1 MPKAKKQKNGKWRC
15 QLYLGDKIVDGKR
28 KQIIKSFTAS
38 TRAEAEDLAA
48 AYRMEHGKRSVAD
61 MSVHE
66 AMRRYIEAKGS
77 VLSEST
83 LRSYESQLRNYYDAI
98 SEIRIRDLTQ
108 EDVQRWLS
116 EFSVD
121 HSRATAKKAASF
133 LNSSLRMFGAGFDAS
148 QITHKAEARKDVY
161 VPTTDEVWALYDAAD
176 KADLKKAIMLAAF
189 GGLRRGELCALTME
203 DIDFQ
208 KCTVRVTKDMIFTR
222 NQDWVIKQMP
232 KNDTSVRTVRMPG
245 FALSP
250 LRQGTI
256 SMTPGQLTNAFR
268 KLSLRACG
276 RSCGI
281 HTLRH
286 FFASQLHY
294 AGIPQRTIE
303 RMGGWRPGSPVLAA
317 IYQNSI
323 ADQEEAQALEAV
335 KVFSDRHKKKS
346 C

>member
-28 KQIIKSFTAS
+28 KQVIKSFTAA

-61 MSVHE
+61 MSVQE

-77 VLSEST
+77 VLSETT
-83 LRSYESQLRNYYDAI
+83 LRAYESQMRNYYDAI

-108 EDVQRWLS
+108 EDVQKWLS

-176 KADLKKAIMLAAF
+176 KPDLKKAIMLAAF
-189 GGLRRGELCALTME
+189 GGLRRGELCALTMD
-203 DIDFQ
+203 DIDFRRG
-208 KCTVRVTKDMIFTR
+208 TVSVTKDMILTR
-222 NQDWVIKQMP
+222 SKEWTVKQMP
-232 KNDTSVRTVRMPG
+232 KTDTSVRTVHMPG

-250 LRQGTI
+250 LRHGTI
-256 SMTPGQLTNAFR
+256 TMTPDQITSAFQ
-268 KLSLRACG
+268 KLSHRACG
-276 RSCGI
+276 RSYGI

-303 RMGGWRPGSPVLAA
+303 RMGGWRPGSPVLAT

-335 KVFSDRHKKKS
+335 KAFSDRHKKKS

>member
-28 KQIIKSFTAS
+28 KQILKSFTAS

-77 VLSEST
+77 VLSETT
-83 LRSYESQLRNYYDAI
+83 LRAYESQAEHYYGPID
-98 SEIRIRDLTQ
+98 EIRIRDLTQ
-108 EDVQRWLS
+108 EDVQKWLS

-133 LNSSLRMFGAGFDAS
+133 LNSALKMFGAGFDAS
-148 QITHKAEARKDVY
+148 QITHKAEARRDVY

-208 KCTVRVTKDMIFTR
+208 KCTVSVTKDMILTR
-222 NQDWVIKQMP
+222 SKDWVIKQMP
-232 KNDTSVRTVRMPG
+232 KTDTSVRTVHMPG
-245 FALSP
+245 FALSE
-250 LRQGTI
+250 LRTGTI
-256 SMTPGQLTNAFR
+256 SMTPDQITSAFQ
-268 KLSLRACG
+268 KLSHRACG
-276 RSCGI
+276 LSYGI

-303 RMGGWRPGSPVLAA
+303 RMGGWRPGSPVLAS

-335 KVFSDRHKKKS
+335 KVFSDKHKKKS